1 MVSLK
6 YINQLAFCAMQHHIC
21 LMQKTRDKQISAS
34 VNPGSNIGFSIRHLW
49 PMDIASYREH
59 LLRLDPESRY
69 SRFGGSV
76 SDTYINDYV
85 DTALRPDTL
94 IYGAFNET
102 QLIAAGELR
111 ILFGTWPLRAET
123 AFSVEKLF
131 QDHGL
136 GDQLL
141 SRIITA
147 ARNRGVTRLGM
158 QCLSHNQRMRHLAQ
172 KHHAEM
178 TTADG
183 ETEAQLI
190 PLTFNPISLFEEWMG
205 EADGTISRLN
215 PWKQAGLQ

>member
-1 MVSLK
+1 
-6 YINQLAFCAMQHHIC
+6 
-21 LMQKTRDKQISAS
+21 
-34 VNPGSNIGFSIRHLW
+34 
-49 PMDIASYREH
+49 MDIACYREH

-76 SDTYINDYV
+76 SDAYINDYV
-85 DTALRPDTL
+85 DTVLRPDTL
-94 IYGAFNET
+94 ICGAFSDT

-111 ILFGTWPLRAET
+111 VLFGTWPMRAET
-123 AFSVEKLF
+123 AFSVEKAN

-141 SRIITA
+141 TRIITA
-147 ARNRGVTRLGM
+147 ARNRGIKRLGM
-158 QCLSHNQRMRHLAQ
+158 QCLSQNQRMRHLAQ

-183 ETEAQLI
+183 ETEALLL

-205 EADGTISRLN
+205 EADGTLSRLN
-215 PWKQAGLQ
+215 PWKQAGLN